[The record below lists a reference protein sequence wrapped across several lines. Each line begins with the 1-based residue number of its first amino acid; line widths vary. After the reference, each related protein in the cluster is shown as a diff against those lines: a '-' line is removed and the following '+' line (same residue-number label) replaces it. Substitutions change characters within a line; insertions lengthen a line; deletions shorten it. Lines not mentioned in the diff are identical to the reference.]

1 MGLSLLNFQRL
12 SGKYIIYEEK
22 EKEKNIEEIMENY
35 YMKESIKMEEEMEQE

>member
-22 EKEKNIEEIMENY
+22 AKEKSIEEIMENY